1 MALTDKQGLV
11 REPMYQQMNQI
22 LRALLR
28 NGEFAQGDQFLT
40 ERQIAERF
48 QVSRPTANKVLAGM
62 VSEGLL
68 EFRKGV
74 GTFVSAP
81 RLNYDIQS
89 LVSFTE
95 KAKEAGKTPS
105 TRVLEF
111 ERIKASEVEAEIAQR
126 LQVDLKRELFAISR
140 LRLADGVPVILEQ
153 RWLPTDIFPGL
164 SRQQLR
170 GSFYALCRDQYGL
183 RIEESDQTLRA
194 VKLRGVAG
202 SGQGCAGLSG
212 FCRRILRGHAGMVGK
227 DPLPGRYVRVSPGAL
242 LAGKIDCRSSLR
254 TSGVHL
260 PRAGAVHESDDRRK
274 SQQGEEDQEPSWTG
288 MGRGRERGPCAGFAA
303 KIPGRDHARLP
314 ASV

>member
-74 GTFVSAP
+74 
-81 RLNYDIQS
+81 DIQS

-183 RIEESDQTLRA
+183 RIEESDQTIRA
-194 VKLRGVAG
+194 VKLRGHEAKLLEADKGAPAFLVSAAG
-202 SGQGCAGLSG
+202 YSGATPAWWEKTLY
-212 FCRRILRGHAGMVGK
+212 RGDMYEFHRARSS
-227 DPLPGRYVRVSPGAL
+227 PGRL
-242 LAGKIDCRSSLR
+242 IAG
-254 TSGVHL
+254 V
-260 PRAGAVHESDDRRK
+260 V
-274 SQQGEEDQEPSWTG
+274 
-288 MGRGRERGPCAGFAA
+288 
-303 KIPGRDHARLP
+303 
-314 ASV
+314 